1 MIKLR
6 IIQKLLFV
14 ILLFGSILTLL
25 IFFDDKKILFE
36 ENKIIKNEDIYKQN
50 SIKKINED
58 QSNMIESIKYT
69 FNNLS
74 GDSYEI
80 TADYSE
86 IDINNPDLMFL
97 TNVKGT
103 IFLKDNNLITLIS
116 DYANLNTKNFETTF
130 IDNVLIERD
139 YETIQS
145 EKLYLVFDTSTN
157 SETNE
162 KNLIKMTNN
171 VIYTRPGN
179 TIKGD
184 IFEMNLET
192 KDSKVYMLNSKDKVI
207 INSSIKKK

>member
-14 ILLFGSILTLL
+14 ILLFGSILTLF

-50 SIKKINED
+50 SIKKTNED

-139 YETIQS
+139 YESIQS

>member
-14 ILLFGSILTLL
+14 ILLFGSILTLF

-116 DYANLNTKNFETTF
+116 DFANLNTKNFETTF

-139 YETIQS
+139 YEIIQS

-162 KNLIKMTNN
+162 KNLIKMTKN

>member
-14 ILLFGSILTLL
+14 ILLFGSILTLF

-36 ENKIIKNEDIYKQN
+36 ENRIIKNEDIYKQN

>member
-14 ILLFGSILTLL
+14 ILLFGSILTLF

-192 KDSKVYMLNSKDKVI
+192 KDFKVYMLNSKDKVI

>member
-14 ILLFGSILTLL
+14 ILLFGSILTLF

-139 YETIQS
+139 YESIQS

>member
-6 IIQKLLFV
+6 IIQRLLFV
-14 ILLFGSILTLL
+14 ILLFGSILTLF

>member
-6 IIQKLLFV
+6 IIQRLLFV

>member
-14 ILLFGSILTLL
+14 ILLFGSILTLFV
-25 IFFDDKKILFE
+25 FFDDKKILFE
-36 ENKIIKNEDIYKQN
+36 ENKVIKNEDIYKQN

-139 YETIQS
+139 YEQY
-145 EKLYLVFDTSTN
+145 KV
-157 SETNE
+157 
-162 KNLIKMTNN
+162 KNYI
-171 VIYTRPGN
+171 
-179 TIKGD
+179 
-184 IFEMNLET
+184 
-192 KDSKVYMLNSKDKVI
+192 
-207 INSSIKKK
+207 

>member
-14 ILLFGSILTLL
+14 ILLFGSILTLFV
-25 IFFDDKKILFE
+25 FFDDKKILFE

-50 SIKKINED
+50 SIKKTNED

>member
-14 ILLFGSILTLL
+14 ILLFGSILTLF

-50 SIKKINED
+50 SIKKTNED

-130 IDNVLIERD
+130 IDNVLIERN

>member
-14 ILLFGSILTLL
+14 ILLFGSILTLF

-50 SIKKINED
+50 SIKKTNED

>member
-14 ILLFGSILTLL
+14 ILLFGSILTLFV
-25 IFFDDKKILFE
+25 FFDDKKILFE

-139 YETIQS
+139 YESIQS

>member
-1 MIKLR
+1 MIKLK
-6 IIQKLLFV
+6 IIQKLSFV
-14 ILLFGSILTLL
+14 FLLFGSILTLF
-25 IFFDDKKILFE
+25 IFFEDKQTLFE
-36 ENKIIKNEDIYKQN
+36 ENKIIKNEDIYKQD
-50 SIKKINED
+50 SIEKIKED
-58 QSNMIESIKYT
+58 QNNMIESIKYT

-80 TADYSE
+80 TADYSK

-139 YETIQS
+139 YEKIQS

-184 IFEMNLET
+184 IFEINLET

>member
-14 ILLFGSILTLL
+14 ILLFGSILTLF

-50 SIKKINED
+50 SIKKTNED

-103 IFLKDNNLITLIS
+103 IFLKDNDLITLIS

>member
-14 ILLFGSILTLL
+14 ILLFGSILTLFV
-25 IFFDDKKILFE
+25 FFDDKKILFE

-50 SIKKINED
+50 SIKKTNED

-184 IFEMNLET
+184 IFEINLET

>member
-14 ILLFGSILTLL
+14 ILLFGSILTLFV
-25 IFFDDKKILFE
+25 FFDDKKILFK

>member
-14 ILLFGSILTLL
+14 ILLFGSILTLF

>member
-14 ILLFGSILTLL
+14 ILLFGSILTLFV
-25 IFFDDKKILFE
+25 FFDDKKILFE

>member
-14 ILLFGSILTLL
+14 ILLFGSILTLF

-50 SIKKINED
+50 SIKKINEN

-139 YETIQS
+139 YESIQS

>member
-14 ILLFGSILTLL
+14 ILLFGSILTLF

-184 IFEMNLET
+184 IFEMNLKT